1 MKKRKHTAGE
11 GGCRCSH
18 ISNATNL
25 CLFHLLHVPDGRV
38 SCVLGTGWATLDSSS
53 VMGRRSTG
61 QLSGVGP
68 WAFAS
73 TPQCCHLRSGFSILV
88 VQRLHGIVHS
98 KSLVLR
104 LCQGLSPLAQW
115 TFGAWSLCKG
125 PSWLLWGAE
134 HLWPP
139 IHSMP
144 GEPFPSG
151 DNHRCP
157 QPLPSI
163 PWGQNH
169 LRVKTTELAGF
180 IPNTYF
186 PAFCLNES
194 LRFPKQGC

>member
-11 GGCRCSH
+11 GVCQCSH
-18 ISNATNL
+18 ISDATNL

-38 SCVLGTGWATLDSSS
+38 SCVLSAAWATLDSSS
-53 VMGRRSTG
+53 VMGRRSIG

-73 TPQCCHLRSGFSILV
+73 SPQCCHLRSSFSIL

-115 TFGAWSLCKG
+115 TFGAWSLCEG
-125 PSWLLWGAE
+125 TSWLLWGAE

-139 IHSMP
+139 FTQCQ
-144 GEPFPSG
+144 ENPSPVVRTIG
-151 DNHRCP
+151 VPSRCP
-157 QPLPSI
+157 VSSGGRI
-163 PWGQNH
+163 
-169 LRVKTTELAGF
+169 TSE
-180 IPNTYF
+180 
-186 PAFCLNES
+186 
-194 LRFPKQGC
+194 

>member
-38 SCVLGTGWATLDSSS
+38 SCVLGAGWATLDSSS

-73 TPQCCHLRSGFSILV
+73 TPQCCHLRSSFSILV

-139 IHSMP
+139 FTQCQ
-144 GEPFPSG
+144 ENPSLVVTTT
-151 DNHRCP
+151 DVPNRCP
-157 QPLPSI
+157 VSPGGRITS
-163 PWGQNH
+163 
-169 LRVKTTELAGF
+169 E
-180 IPNTYF
+180 
-186 PAFCLNES
+186 
-194 LRFPKQGC
+194 